1 VEPNAQL
8 AALGRDGVA
17 FAEACESAGLTAAVT
32 SCPGW
37 SIADLLWHL
46 TEVHH
51 FWRAIVGDKRST
63 WEGYE
68 QPPRP
73 NDQDL
78 LASYRAGLTE
88 LRSVLA
94 MVDPAQPNWT
104 WSADHSA
111 GFVIRRM
118 AQETAVH
125 RWDAEWAAKRDIPI
139 ESTLAS
145 DGIDEF
151 LAHMIGDVVEGAPP
165 IGGSVHIHCTDT
177 AGEWTLR
184 PTQGTGL
191 TVVREHA
198 KGDVALRGSASEILL
213 VLWRRRE
220 LARLDVVGDHYVA
233 DRFVARTSLN

>member
-1 VEPNAQL
+1 MEPKAHL
-8 AALGRDGVA
+8 SALDRDGAA
-17 FAEACESAGLTAAVT
+17 FAEACEAAGLAVAVT

-37 SIADLLWHL
+37 STADLLWHL

-51 FWRAIVGDKRST
+51 FWCTIVGERRST

-68 QPPRP
+68 RPSRPR
-73 NDQDL
+73 DLDL
-78 LASYRAGLTE
+78 LAIYRAGLAE

-94 MVDPAQPNWT
+94 AVDPAQSNWT
-104 WSADHSA
+104 WSADQSA
-111 GFVIRRM
+111 GFVVRRM

-125 RWDAEWAAKRDIPI
+125 RWDAEWAAKRDVPI

-151 LAHMIGDVVEGAPP
+151 LTHMIGDVADGAQPT
-165 IGGSVHIHCTDT
+165 GGSVHIHCTDT

-184 PTQGTGL
+184 PTESTGL
-191 TVVREHA
+191 AVAREHS
-198 KGDVALRGSASEILL
+198 KGDVAMRGAASEILL

-220 LARLDVVGDHYVA
+220 LARLDVVGDHDVA
-233 DRFVARTSLN
+233 QRLIARTSLN